1 MPYFLVVVKKNV
13 QIAGKYVTFSPVIY
27 FEILNLA
34 AMKITG
40 IKIIVLTLFTALFTT
55 SAFSQKTHDIESK
68 IKQVTL
74 YRNGAEV
81 MRGMSITLE
90 EGLHELVFKNLSSSM
105 DKESVRLSGVGDLT
119 VLSIL
124 PRSNYNKEGERQK
137 SIKLLEDQRDIIQG
151 KLTYERGMQ
160 NVYKLDEEMLI
171 KNQQIGGTNVT
182 LKTLDLKEAIDFQ
195 RKRLTEILAEKLKT
209 ANTIKK
215 LEDDLKRVSEQLTP
229 LQMESQKGTTEVAVQ
244 MSVKKVTQTDL
255 DLTYY
260 VSDAGWYPVYDA
272 KAVNLSAPLVLN
284 YKASVFQYSGEDW
297 KKVKLTLSTA
307 NPRYKTIIPQLKTW
321 YWGFPNDYSMYKSQS
336 QDNLPVAGS
345 VSEVSGFVKDEE
357 NNALAGVSVL
367 IKGTNIGAVTDENG
381 FYQLSIPPNL
391 SASQRNLSFSF
402 IGYNAEGRVIT
413 SSRMDITLRPDA
425 AQLNDVV
432 VTGYGEKS
440 KSLMGKVAG
449 AMVGGGSPKQS
460 IRLET
465 NERDAATSVTY
476 EIPMAYTLL
485 SDGKTYGVDI
495 KSENITDSYYEY
507 ISAPKIKSD
516 VYLNAYL
523 PTWNNLGLLSGDV
536 NLFLEDSYVGKT
548 RLDVESAADTLG
560 FSFGPD
566 RSVIVQR
573 EQLKTFTKKQLFGNN
588 VTENR
593 AYKIT
598 VRNTKKVPVKIVV
611 KDQFPLSKHKEVEVS
626 DKSAPEAKVDETTGE
641 VNWTLVVQAGQSKE
655 LNLKYTV
662 KYPRTGY
669 ITKE

>member
-1 MPYFLVVVKKNV
+1 MC
-13 QIAGKYVTFSPVIY
+13 
-27 FEILNLA
+27 
-34 AMKITG
+34 
-40 IKIIVLTLFTALFTT
+40 VLTLLAVFTVTKI
-55 SAFSQKTHDIESK
+55 SAQKTHDIESK

-81 MRGMSITLE
+81 TRGMSIMLE

-160 NVYKLDEEMLI
+160 NVYKQDEEMLI
-171 KNQQIGGTNVT
+171 KNQQIGGTAVT
-182 LKTLDLKEAIDFQ
+182 LKTLDLKEAVDFQ
-195 RKRLTEILAEKLKT
+195 RKRMTEILAEKLKT

-229 LQMESQKGTTEVAVQ
+229 LQTESQKGTTEVAVQ
-244 MSVKKVTQTDL
+244 ISVKKVTQTDL

-272 KAVNLSAPLVLN
+272 RAVNLSAPLVLN

-297 KKVKLTLSTA
+297 KKVRLTLSTA
-307 NPRYKTIIPQLKTW
+307 NPRDRSIIPLLKTW
-321 YWGFPNDYSMYKSQS
+321 YWGFPNDYSMYQIKSE
-336 QDNLPVAGS
+336 DNLPVAGGI
-345 VSEVSGFVKDEE
+345 SEVSGFVKDEE

-367 IKGTNIGAVTDENG
+367 IKGTNIGVTTDVNG

-391 SASQRNLSFSF
+391 GASQRSLSYSF
-402 IGYNAEGRVIT
+402 IGYNAEVSVIT

-440 KSLMGKVAG
+440 KNLMGKVAG
-449 AMVGGGSPKQS
+449 VMVGGGSPKQS
-460 IRLET
+460 IKLET
-465 NERDAATSVTY
+465 NEREAATSVTY
-476 EIPMAYTLL
+476 EIPVAYTLL

-507 ISAPKIKSD
+507 VSAPKIKPD

-523 PTWNNLGLLSGDV
+523 PAWNNLNLLTGDV

-548 RLDVESAADTLG
+548 RLDVESASDTLS

-573 EQLKTFTKKQLFGNN
+573 EQLKTFTKKQFFGNN
-588 VTENR
+588 ITENR

-598 VRNTKKVPVKIVV
+598 VRNAKKIPVSIVV
-611 KDQFPLSKHKEVEVS
+611 KDQFPIAKSKEVEIS
-626 DKSAPEAKVDETTGE
+626 DKSAPEAKVDEASGAVT
-641 VNWTLVVQAGQSKE
+641 WTLVLPAAQSKE

-669 ITKE
+669 VVKE

>member
-1 MPYFLVVVKKNV
+1 MLFAAL
-13 QIAGKYVTFSPVIY
+13 
-27 FEILNLA
+27 LA
-34 AMKITG
+34 MN
-40 IKIIVLTLFTALFTT
+40 
-55 SAFSQKTHDIESK
+55 AFSQKTHDIDSK

-81 MRGMSITLE
+81 TRGMSISLE
-90 EGLHELVFKNLSSSM
+90 EGLHELVFKNLSSSI

-137 SIKLLEDQRDIIQG
+137 AIKLLEDQRDLIHD

-160 NVYKLDEEMLI
+160 NVYKQDEEMLV
-171 KNQQIGGTNVT
+171 KNQQIGGANVT

-209 ANTIKK
+209 TNNIKK
-215 LEDDLKRVSEQLTP
+215 LEEDLKRVGEQLTP
-229 LQMESQKGTTEVAVQ
+229 LQTEAQKGTTEVAIQV
-244 MSVKKVTQTDL
+244 SVKKLTQTDL

-260 VSDAGWYPVYDA
+260 VADAGWYPVYDA
-272 KAVNLSAPLVLN
+272 KATNLSAPLVLH

-307 NPRYKTIIPQLKTW
+307 NPRDRSMIPQLKTW
-321 YWGFPNDYSMYKSQS
+321 YWGFPNDYSMYQTRSG
-336 QDNLPVAGS
+336 DNLPVVGGI
-345 VSEVSGFVKDEE
+345 SEVSGFVKDEE
-357 NNALAGVSVL
+357 NNPLAGVSVT
-367 IKGTNIGAVTDENG
+367 INGTNIGVIADENG

-391 SASQRNLSFSF
+391 TGNQRILEYKF
-402 IGYNAEGRVIT
+402 IGYQPATRGVFSNRI
-413 SSRMDITLRPDA
+413 DIALRPDA
-425 AQLNDVV
+425 AALQEVAV
-432 VTGYGEKS
+432 AGYGGQAPRQK
-440 KSLMGKVAG
+440 MVAMTG
-449 AMVGGGSPKQS
+449 NNSSPQS
-460 IRLET
+460 IKLET
-465 NERDAATSVTY
+465 SERESATSVTY
-476 EIPMAYTLL
+476 EIPVAYTLL
-485 SDGKTYGVDI
+485 SDGKTYAVDI
-495 KSENITDSYYEY
+495 KTENVPDSYYEY
-507 ISAPKIKSD
+507 ISIPKVKPD

-523 PTWNNLGLLSGDV
+523 PTWNNLSLLSGDV

-548 RLDVESAADTLG
+548 RLDVESASDTLS

-593 AYKIT
+593 AFKIT
-598 VRNTKKVPVKIVV
+598 VRNTKKVPVRIVV
-611 KDQFPLSKHKEVEVS
+611 KDQFPLSKNKEVEVS
-626 DKSAPEAKVDETTGE
+626 DKSAPEAKVDDTTGE
-641 VNWTLVVQAGQSKE
+641 VIWSLVLPAGQSKE

-669 ITKE
+669 VTRE

>member
-1 MPYFLVVVKKNV
+1 MMFVAL
-13 QIAGKYVTFSPVIY
+13 
-27 FEILNLA
+27 LA
-34 AMKITG
+34 
-40 IKIIVLTLFTALFTT
+40 TT
-55 SAFSQKTHDIESK
+55 AFSQKTHDIDSK

-81 MRGMSITLE
+81 TRGMSVSLE
-90 EGLHELVFKNLSSSM
+90 EGLHELIFKNLSSSI

-137 SIKLLEDQRDIIQG
+137 AIKLLEDQRDLIHD

-160 NVYKLDEEMLI
+160 NVYKQDEEMLV
-171 KNQQIGGTNVT
+171 KNQQIGGANVT

-209 ANTIKK
+209 ANNIKK
-215 LEDDLKRVSEQLTP
+215 LEEDLKRVGEQLTP
-229 LQMESQKGTTEVAVQ
+229 LQTEAQKGTTEVAIQV
-244 MSVKKVTQTDL
+244 SVKKLTQTDL

-260 VSDAGWYPVYDA
+260 VADAGWYPVYDA
-272 KAVNLSAPLVLN
+272 KATNLSAPLVLH

-307 NPRYKTIIPQLKTW
+307 NPRDRSMIPPLKTW
-321 YWGFPNDYSMYKSQS
+321 YWGFPNDYSMYQTRSG
-336 QDNLPVAGS
+336 DNLPVVGGI
-345 VSEVSGFVKDEE
+345 SEVSGFVKDEE
-357 NNALAGVSVL
+357 NNALAGVSVT
-367 IKGTNIGAVTDENG
+367 INGTNIGVITDANG

-391 SASQRNLSFSF
+391 ASNQRILDYKF
-402 IGYNAEGRVIT
+402 IGYQTVTKGIF
-413 SSRMDITLRPDA
+413 SSRMDIALRPEA
-425 AQLNDVV
+425 SALQEVV
-432 VTGYGEKS
+432 VAGYGGQAPRQK
-440 KSLMGKVAG
+440 MVAMTG
-449 AMVGGGSPKQS
+449 NNSSPQS
-460 IRLET
+460 IKLET
-465 NERDAATSVTY
+465 SERESATSVTY
-476 EIPMAYTLL
+476 EIPVAYTLL
-485 SDGKTYGVDI
+485 SDGKTYAVDI
-495 KSENITDSYYEY
+495 KTENVPDSYYEY
-507 ISAPKIKSD
+507 ISIPKVKPD

-523 PTWNNLGLLSGDV
+523 PTWNNLSLLSGDV

-548 RLDVESAADTLG
+548 RLDVESASDTLS

-593 AYKIT
+593 AFKIT
-598 VRNTKKVPVKIVV
+598 VRNTKKIPVRIVV
-611 KDQFPLSKHKEVEVS
+611 KDQFPLSKNKEVEVS
-626 DKSAPEAKVDETTGE
+626 DKSAPEAKVDDTTGE
-641 VNWTLVVQAGQSKE
+641 VIWSLVLPAGQSKE

-669 ITKE
+669 VTRE

>member
-1 MPYFLVVVKKNV
+1 MLFAAL
-13 QIAGKYVTFSPVIY
+13 
-27 FEILNLA
+27 LA
-34 AMKITG
+34 MN
-40 IKIIVLTLFTALFTT
+40 
-55 SAFSQKTHDIESK
+55 AFSQKTHDIDSK

-81 MRGMSITLE
+81 TRGMSISLE
-90 EGLHELVFKNLSSSM
+90 EGLHELVFKNLSSSI

-137 SIKLLEDQRDIIQG
+137 AIKLLEDQRDLIHD

-160 NVYKLDEEMLI
+160 NVYKQDEEMLV
-171 KNQQIGGTNVT
+171 KNQQIGGANVT

-209 ANTIKK
+209 ANNIKK
-215 LEDDLKRVSEQLTP
+215 LEEDLKRVGEQLTP
-229 LQMESQKGTTEVAVQ
+229 LQAEAQKGTTEVAIQ
-244 MSVKKVTQTDL
+244 ISVKKLTQTDL

-260 VSDAGWYPVYDA
+260 VADAGWYPVYDA
-272 KAVNLSAPLVLN
+272 KATNLSAPLVLH

-307 NPRYKTIIPQLKTW
+307 NPRDRSMIPQLKTW
-321 YWGFPNDYSMYKSQS
+321 YWGFPNDYSMYQTKSG
-336 QDNLPVAGS
+336 DNLPAVGGI
-345 VSEVSGFVKDEE
+345 SEVSGFVKDEE
-357 NNALAGVSVL
+357 NNALAGVSVT
-367 IKGTNIGAVTDENG
+367 INGTNIGVIADENG

-391 SASQRNLSFSF
+391 ASNQRILDYKF
-402 IGYNAEGRVIT
+402 IGYQTVTKGIF
-413 SSRMDITLRPDA
+413 SSRMDIALRPEA
-425 AQLNDVV
+425 SALQEVV
-432 VTGYGEKS
+432 VAGYGGQAPRQK
-440 KSLMGKVAG
+440 MVAMTG
-449 AMVGGGSPKQS
+449 NNSSPQS
-460 IRLET
+460 IKLET
-465 NERDAATSVTY
+465 SERESATSVTY
-476 EIPMAYTLL
+476 EIPVAYTLL
-485 SDGKTYGVDI
+485 SDGKTYAVDI
-495 KSENITDSYYEY
+495 KTENVPDSYYEY
-507 ISAPKIKSD
+507 ISIPKVKPD

-523 PTWNNLGLLSGDV
+523 PTWNNLSLLSGDV

-548 RLDVESAADTLG
+548 RLDVESASDTLN

-593 AYKIT
+593 AFKIT
-598 VRNTKKVPVKIVV
+598 VRNTKKVPVRIVV
-611 KDQFPLSKHKEVEVS
+611 KDQFPLSKNKEVEVS
-626 DKSAPEAKVDETTGE
+626 DKYAPEAKVDDTTGE
-641 VNWTLVVQAGQSKE
+641 VIWSLVLPAGQSKE

-669 ITKE
+669 VTRE